1 MVGSFEVVA
10 SQAKCP
16 LLFRCKEPITLASP
30 SRTPRGC
37 RTTRNRGKLLDP
49 GHFWQGADRNLRH
62 GAGMA
67 RSKRQPGRNEKP
79 AEAGFEK
86 NAIVG
91 AGSSIDMSSCAEA
104 TAKKEKAPSEKSLGA
119 FVPGGNGGT
128 MNSQPKTQQ
137 NQGLSS
143 V

>member
-1 MVGSFEVVA
+1 MDVGRHAIAANYLTQVISGRVRIEICA
-10 SQAKCP
+10 TAQA
-16 LLFRCKEPITLASP
+16 
-30 SRTPRGC
+30 
-37 RTTRNRGKLLDP
+37 
-49 GHFWQGADRNLRH
+49 W
-62 GAGMA
+62 A

-79 AEAGFEK
+79 AEAGSEK

-91 AGSSIDMSSCAEA
+91 AGSSIDMSSCADA
-104 TAKKEKAPSEKSLGA
+104 TAQKEKAPSEKSLGA